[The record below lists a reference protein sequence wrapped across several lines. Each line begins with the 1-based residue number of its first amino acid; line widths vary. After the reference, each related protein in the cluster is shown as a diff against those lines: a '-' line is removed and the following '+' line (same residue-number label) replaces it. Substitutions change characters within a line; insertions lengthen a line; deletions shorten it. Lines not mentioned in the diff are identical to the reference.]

1 MWPFSRGV
9 ESALFRMR
17 FFKMCML
24 VMVLVSTRP
33 LYSRRRSPVPVAVP
47 GLLLRGSF
55 CPVPRAKAH
64 GRVSLW
70 HVGGAPLS
78 SGTRDGLRDD
88 SGRVASRLS
97 TPISNYHVVHTVDDF
112 YMGFIGSSFCA
123 QGACSWTATPT
134 ARWAMLRVLP
144 RGDRA

>member
-64 GRVSLW
+64 GRASLW
-70 HVGGAPLS
+70 HVGGAPS
-78 SGTRDGLRDD
+78 RPAPEMGSVEGLRE
-88 SGRVASRLS
+88 GVASRLS
-97 TPISNYHVVHTVDDF
+97 TSH
-112 YMGFIGSSFCA
+112 
-123 QGACSWTATPT
+123 
-134 ARWAMLRVLP
+134 
-144 RGDRA
+144 